1 VIQSLGILQTIQ
13 PHPFA
18 DLVRNVRS
26 LFFIISPRCRELI
39 SWPRMHRLGISN
51 LVRNDS
57 PRFSIRSESQGVL
70 RGEPTRPRRRRRR
83 GLPGTRRVDV
93 LKLRR
98 GRNLDG
104 NGRIHYRKIILR
116 YYEGLIPTPLFL
128 LSIYGRDVT
137 VHMPFSVP
145 PSNSLFETP
154 LSEVPLLYFRSVFS
168 FFFLLY
174 LYLFTP
180 RCLYSSLSM
189 FLFCFVAS
197 KVQSVV

>member
-1 VIQSLGILQTIQ
+1 VIQSLEISQTIQ

-26 LFFIISPRCRELI
+26 LFFIISPRCRKLI
-39 SWPRMHRLGISN
+39 SWRRTHRLGISN
-51 LVRNDS
+51 LVRNDTS
-57 PRFSIRSESQGVL
+57 RFSIRSESQGVL
-70 RGEPTRPRRRRRR
+70 RGEPTRPQRRQRR
-83 GLPGTRRVDV
+83 GLPGTRRMDV
-93 LKLRR
+93 LELRR

-104 NGRIHYRKIILR
+104 NGRIDHRAIILR

-137 VHMPFSVP
+137 VHIPFSVP

-168 FFFLLY
+168 FFFSFIFICSRPGVSIPL
-174 LYLFTP
+174 
-180 RCLYSSLSM
+180 
-189 FLFCFVAS
+189 
-197 KVQSVV
+197 